1 MNRHSAV
8 QFETESRIHMGL
20 AVKSLEKSIAFY
32 TSLFGQPPTKTRP
45 RYAKFEVAEPPVNL
59 SLNEVL
65 TAVQSGGGGDV
76 SRRLNLAA
84 HKRAVL

>member
-32 TSLFGQPPTKTRP
+32 TSLFGQPLPKLGHGTQSSRWPSRP
-45 RYAKFEVAEPPVNL
+45 
-59 SLNEVL
+59 
-65 TAVQSGGGGDV
+65 
-76 SRRLNLAA
+76 
-84 HKRAVL
+84 